1 MIKLVINKAFLER
14 KDQMRKVPPILK
26 PIALLTL
33 SILIATTSGILNNS
47 SYRQVKATTPKTES
61 STSTSNSSQE
71 SLDTTQET
79 STISEN
85 QESNV
90 TPDINNSEGNAIAD
104 NQVETPQSSTEVS
117 PGGVQPSTEES
128 QTTPTQQSVDESAG
142 VETSVSQ

>member
-1 MIKLVINKAFLER
+1 MIKLIINKAFLER

-117 PGGVQPSTEES
+117 PGGVRPSTEES